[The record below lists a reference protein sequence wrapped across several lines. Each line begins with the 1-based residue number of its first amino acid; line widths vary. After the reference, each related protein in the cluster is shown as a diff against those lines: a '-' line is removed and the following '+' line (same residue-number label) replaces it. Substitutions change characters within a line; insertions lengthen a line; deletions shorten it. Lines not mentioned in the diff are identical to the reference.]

1 MAVEWVADPVAFTTF
16 DWTKLVE
23 EDPEGTFFHT
33 PRFLKLY
40 WEEFGAPQL
49 RIAFV
54 PSDDEPEAVAAFD
67 LREGTLAFLGG
78 FDVTD
83 YMGPVGTAAAPDGAA
98 KELMAALAS
107 LDDWE
112 RADLRGLRR
121 DGRWLP
127 ALAEAAADAGL
138 SPHMTTDGAAPYLDL
153 PQSFDDYLAGLQGK
167 QRHEIRRKDRRLRE
181 AFPDARLVDS
191 TPDTVAAD
199 LDRFVELHRSSS
211 GEKGK
216 FMVPGVELFFRRLA
230 DALLPDG
237 TFRLSFLEAGG
248 KAIAGA
254 VGFRDG
260 KCFRLYNSAFEHSH
274 GPVAP
279 GMVLVAELIRAAID
293 EGCEGFDFLK
303 GDLGYKYR
311 FGPRPR
317 RIARLLLRRP

>member
-1 MAVEWVADPVAFTTF
+1 MAVEWVTDPVAFTTL
-16 DWTKLVE
+16 DWTNLVE

-33 PRFLKLY
+33 SRFLKLY
-40 WEEFGAPQL
+40 WEEFGAPQP

-54 PSDDEPEAVAAFD
+54 QADAEPQAVAAFD

-78 FDVTD
+78 SEVTD
-83 YMGPVGTAAAPDGAA
+83 YMGPVGTAAADSAA

-107 LDDWE
+107 LDGWD

-121 DGRWLP
+121 DGRWLL
-127 ALAEAAADAGL
+127 ALAEAAGDAGL
-138 SPHMTTDGAAPYLDL
+138 SPHVSPDGVAPYLDL
-153 PQSFDDYLAGLQGK
+153 PGTFDGYLAGLQGK

-181 AFPDARLVDS
+181 AFPDARVVDS

-216 FMVPGVELFFRRLA
+216 FMVPGMELFFRRLA

-260 KCFRLYNSAFEHSH
+260 KRFRLYNSAYEHGQ